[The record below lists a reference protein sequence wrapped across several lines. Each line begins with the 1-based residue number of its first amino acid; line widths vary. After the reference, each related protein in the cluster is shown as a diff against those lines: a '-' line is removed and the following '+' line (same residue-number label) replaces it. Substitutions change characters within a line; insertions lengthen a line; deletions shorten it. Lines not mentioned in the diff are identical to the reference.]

1 MYNKWSINI
10 LPSLVEYLDCL
21 LELHFVIFSLLDCG
35 GRNVVITLWLSL
47 FKEVWKDCYWTK
59 ANVWKIQTN
68 LANIQKLLFRSKRSE
83 VDHQMTILILKVKM
97 DLAIKY
103 LQLRLNRF
111 DYLIFPVKWS
121 LWLCGSVGNANIN
134 SKANCGG
141 TFIFEG
147 FIWIVFQ

>member
-1 MYNKWSINI
+1 MTNFY
-10 LPSLVEYLDCL
+10 
-21 LELHFVIFSLLDCG
+21 FVIFSLLDCG

-83 VDHQMTILILKVKM
+83 VDHQMTIFILKVQM
-97 DLAIKY
+97 NLAIKY

-121 LWLCGSVGNANIN
+121 LWLFGSVGKVNVN
-134 SKANCGG
+134 SKGNCGS
-141 TFIFEG
+141 TFIFNG